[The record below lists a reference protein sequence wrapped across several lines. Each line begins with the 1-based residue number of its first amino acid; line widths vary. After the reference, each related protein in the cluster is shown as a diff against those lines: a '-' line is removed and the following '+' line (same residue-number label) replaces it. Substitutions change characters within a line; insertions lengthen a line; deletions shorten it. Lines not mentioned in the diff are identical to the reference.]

1 MINKSLKKSRQ
12 KIAIF
17 FSLLSSVFILVA
29 TLIIIFLVRDQ
40 IEKTA
45 ETTLTKSIQQII
57 GEYEQDEL
65 GENEV
70 IFQENQLEDDYSQE
84 LKNVNDQNL
93 NRDKLSLSKSKTEA
107 ANFEGSL
114 SESWTEFTSRSQ
126 QVYSRII
133 LADGDIIYSS
143 DLFEEYSISPFE
155 QGFQKLYGAGG
166 GVCIYSL
173 SQEIISGS
181 KSGDIVQVAQYCS
194 FPESAERDLFGKMIL
209 ISILLMFVTYLVG
222 YFAAG
227 FFLKPLEKTIKKTK
241 EFTQNAYHEL
251 LTPLSVALST
261 AEASVKLKNYQEGI
275 KSINEDLLEM
285 RETLNLL
292 SMNSLSE
299 QESLLLKKINLSEI
313 ITSFL
318 SKQQDQPIKSQIR
331 PNVYQKANET
341 GFKLI
346 LENLLS
352 NAIKYSTANSEIK
365 IVLDKNHLEI
375 TNQIANPKKLNLRK
389 LFQRNYRGENQ
400 NDQDGNGIGLA
411 IAKELCR
418 AMKWR
423 ITAIKEEDRLR
434 ITITFR

>member
-1 MINKSLKKSRQ
+1 
-12 KIAIF
+12 
-17 FSLLSSVFILVA
+17 
-29 TLIIIFLVRDQ
+29 
-40 IEKTA
+40 
-45 ETTLTKSIQQII
+45 
-57 GEYEQDEL
+57 
-65 GENEV
+65 
-70 IFQENQLEDDYSQE
+70 
-84 LKNVNDQNL
+84 
-93 NRDKLSLSKSKTEA
+93 
-107 ANFEGSL
+107 
-114 SESWTEFTSRSQ
+114 
-126 QVYSRII
+126 
-133 LADGDIIYSS
+133 
-143 DLFEEYSISPFE
+143 
-155 QGFQKLYGAGG
+155 
-166 GVCIYSL
+166 
-173 SQEIISGS
+173 
-181 KSGDIVQVAQYCS
+181 
-194 FPESAERDLFGKMIL
+194 
-209 ISILLMFVTYLVG
+209 
-222 YFAAG
+222 
-227 FFLKPLEKTIKKTK
+227 
-241 EFTQNAYHEL
+241 
-251 LTPLSVALST
+251 
-261 AEASVKLKNYQEGI
+261 
-275 KSINEDLLEM
+275 M